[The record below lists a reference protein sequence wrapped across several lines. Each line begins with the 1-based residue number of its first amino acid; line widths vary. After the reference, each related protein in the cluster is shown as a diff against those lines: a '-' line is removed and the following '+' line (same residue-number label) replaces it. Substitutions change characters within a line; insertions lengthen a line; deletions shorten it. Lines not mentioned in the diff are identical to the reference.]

1 MVKLDK
7 SAHTILKKHKEKLKK
22 KGVRVPLGGVI
33 REMDR
38 IIGSAQDDK
47 HFSLKDLKVLIGA
60 LDVLKKYRAPEF
72 SDAVREMDAL
82 IEEIKK

>member
-7 SAHTILKKHKEKLKK
+7 NAHAILKKHKEELRKN
-22 KGVRVPLGGVI
+22 GVRVPLGGVI

-47 HFSLKDLKVLIGA
+47 HFSRKDMKVLTAA

-82 IEEIKK
+82 VDEINK